1 MKATTTTPML
11 LVRELRQRE
20 VESEDREWIFIHQ
33 WVLYTSSVHSHSQEF
48 FFFAEC
54 HVSGTV
60 LGLAWSGA
68 NGNRGRAGMRG
79 KGKQGVPWRNLE
91 PEVKRLLLPSLLRK
105 SDHGLQDLTA
115 SGNSASFT
123 LPSLTCAKSLQSCLT
138 LCNPMDRSP

>member
-1 MKATTTTPML
+1 MSWSTERGFL
-11 LVRELRQRE
+11 
-20 VESEDREWIFIHQ
+20 FISGF
-33 WVLYTSSVHSHSQEF
+33 YIYIKDVHSHIQEF
-48 FFFAEC
+48 FFFVEC

-79 KGKQGVPWRNLE
+79 KGKHGVSWRNSE

-138 LCNPMDRSP
+138 LCNPMDCSP